1 MINMKENFHY
11 YLDHQEEL
19 VQQYDGRVL
28 VIRDKKVV
36 GDFKDN
42 DEAYTFGMINYGG
55 GNFLMQRCSPG
66 KRDYTISI
74 APRCRRV

>member
-28 VIRDKKVV
+28 VIRDK
-36 GDFKDN
+36 

-66 KRDYTISI
+66 KRDYTIAI
-74 APRCRRV
+74 APRCRPV